1 MDRDAPAPRN
11 ILRSIISEEA
21 PNAIIHHDPSSTAVR
36 KYKFTTIL
44 ARLTSR
50 LWNGWHRRWQ
60 CKQWSRFR
68 TWRLRLSEE
77 ALISRATPADQCV
90 EGGTL
95 ACILD
100 RITQTCTQMK
110 RPFPQ
115 SRIHPAKVS
124 GLFDFIVF

>member
-50 LWNGWHRRWQ
+50 LWNG
-60 CKQWSRFR
+60 CAGAGSANSGAG
-68 TWRLRLSEE
+68 SE
-77 ALISRATPADQCV
+77 R
-90 EGGTL
+90 GG
-95 ACILD
+95 
-100 RITQTCTQMK
+100 
-110 RPFPQ
+110 
-115 SRIHPAKVS
+115 
-124 GLFDFIVF
+124 